1 VKKNKKDV
9 NEETL
14 IFSLLYFLIERKQ
27 KMLKV
32 RSLTMKKCW
41 SILTVI
47 LILIVVTA
55 CNNNTE
61 TKGNIDTDT
70 EDNETEAMADAENE
84 ELTIYIVRHGKT
96 MLNTTDR
103 VQGWSD
109 AVLTPAGEDVVR
121 QAGIGLKDIEF
132 QNAYSSDSGRS
143 IQTAEI
149 IIEENDASSDPKL
162 MTDDRFREFN
172 FGTYEGDLN
181 HTMWQD
187 IADFQGITLEEF
199 HKVPNPESFA
209 NSVAE
214 LDKGRDKEGLN
225 WPAED
230 YQTITDRL
238 TAGFEELVKNEA
250 EQAGSGNILLVS
262 HGLSISALLDTY
274 FDEFEVPTG
283 GLKNASV
290 SVVKY
295 QDGEFTLDSLND
307 MRYVEKGQK

>member
-1 VKKNKKDV
+1 
-9 NEETL
+9 
-14 IFSLLYFLIERKQ
+14 
-27 KMLKV
+27 M
-32 RSLTMKKCW
+32 
-41 SILTVI
+41 SILVV
-47 LILIVVTA
+47 LFMLAVVTA
-55 CNNNTE
+55 CS
-61 TKGNIDTDT
+61 
-70 EDNETEAMADAENE
+70 NETEAEGNTDTGTEDNKTEVASEDESD

-109 AVLTPAGEDVVR
+109 AVLTPAGEEVVS

-132 QNAYSSDSGRS
+132 QNAYSSDSGRA

-149 IIEENDASSDPKL
+149 ILEENEASADFTL
-162 MTDDRFREFN
+162 NMDERFREFN

-187 IADFQGITLEEF
+187 IADSQGISLEEF
-199 HKVPNPESFA
+199 LDTLTPEMFA

-214 LDKGRDKEGLN
+214 LDKGRDEEGLN

-230 YQTITDRL
+230 YETITNRL
-238 TAGFEELVKNEA
+238 TEGFEELVKNEA
-250 EQAGSGNILLVS
+250 GQAGSGNILLVS

-274 FDEFEVPTG
+274 FEEFEAPKG
-283 GLKNASV
+283 GLTNASV

-295 QDGEFTLDSLND
+295 KDGEFTLDSVND
-307 MRYVEKGQK
+307 MSYVEDQK